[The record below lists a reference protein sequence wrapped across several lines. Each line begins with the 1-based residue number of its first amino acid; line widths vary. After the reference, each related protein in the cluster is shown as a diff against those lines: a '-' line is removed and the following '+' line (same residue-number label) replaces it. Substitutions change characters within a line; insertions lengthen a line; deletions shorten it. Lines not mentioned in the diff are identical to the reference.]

1 MIATMSQ
8 QAPTLSLPTSHP
20 SASKK
25 PRLSLQIKSSAVA
38 TVKPG
43 AALKAD
49 IDPTSTTAFNTLS
62 NAYAAAI
69 ELCSPKVATP
79 PPAFD
84 SKSPAS
90 NVRKS
95 GLRLVTNAEPSK
107 TPIFPSQHTQTP
119 GPFNITY
126 PDTPTA
132 AFSAISPSTA
142 YPRANIPSFTFTP
155 PQSAHPSDESTQRMF
170 SFTHSRHVD
179 AGASMSPRTP
189 RRRAT
194 TGNQHITAPYTHP
207 RSLHSILRNSP
218 LPPRSALA
226 PMSPTRASRRLADRV
241 GKKLCFNNPL
251 TQTITT
257 ERYIKSHIDLLAEEA
272 SPHSATDSEAEG
284 IETLDLA
291 MAYTGDETRD
301 GGQTPGPFEEMRRR
315 MAGLGADSD
324 SETPGTKKRKRKEKK
339 RRWVWTIGVNED
351 ENEDQEPSPVNSSRS
366 QSPENQSQVQNTATN
381 CQAED
386 SEQASAIKIQIP
398 FEASNKDPVSAA
410 PVTAIECPSEASDKA
425 PMTTIDL
432 QTDSVKTPMTA
443 IKRWPEVPDYNM
455 VAMEVEELPE
465 PLAPAITID
474 SSGDTDMIDR
484 PSTSHSI

>member
-1 MIATMSQ
+1 
-8 QAPTLSLPTSHP
+8 
-20 SASKK
+20 
-25 PRLSLQIKSSAVA
+25 
-38 TVKPG
+38 
-43 AALKAD
+43 
-49 IDPTSTTAFNTLS
+49 
-62 NAYAAAI
+62 
-69 ELCSPKVATP
+69 
-79 PPAFD
+79 
-84 SKSPAS
+84 
-90 NVRKS
+90 
-95 GLRLVTNAEPSK
+95 
-107 TPIFPSQHTQTP
+107 
-119 GPFNITY
+119 
-126 PDTPTA
+126 
-132 AFSAISPSTA
+132 
-142 YPRANIPSFTFTP
+142 
-155 PQSAHPSDESTQRMF
+155 
-170 SFTHSRHVD
+170 
-179 AGASMSPRTP
+179 
-189 RRRAT
+189 
-194 TGNQHITAPYTHP
+194 
-207 RSLHSILRNSP
+207 
-218 LPPRSALA
+218 
-226 PMSPTRASRRLADRV
+226 MSPTRASRRLADRV

-398 FEASNKDPVSAA
+398 FEASNRDPVSAA